1 MKFLQLIFVGALFS
15 LSTLSFAQKKNAHIQ
30 YHIKQ
35 ASDSIIID
43 GKMTETAWK
52 NAQVAE
58 KFGMV
63 LPMDT
68 SVANLPTEVRMT
80 YDKKNIYILAT
91 CYKPALGKDMVESLK
106 RDWNFGKNDN
116 FLLFMDTYGDLTNGF
131 AFGTNAVGAQWDG
144 TMFDGGSVDL
154 NWDNIWTSAVFNDAT
169 KYVWEAAIPF
179 TSIRY
184 KNGVKEWGIN
194 FSRND
199 LKTTEKSSWAT
210 MPRNFP
216 TSSLSYTGS
225 LVWDQELPAHQN
237 NFSLIPY
244 FKTSYG
250 KDFANA
256 DGSKIATQPSYGREI
271 GMDAKISLSSSL
283 NLDLTVN
290 PDFSQVEVDRQV
302 TNLSRFELF
311 FPERR
316 QFFLENADLFA
327 NLGFANV
334 RPFFSRRIGLNT
346 NIDFGARM
354 SGRID
359 KNWRIGIMD
368 MKTAEN
374 RNDNT
379 LAQNFAVVAIQ
390 RKLFKKSSIELFYI
404 DKTGLNYEAPIAANP
419 NCNCVYQ
426 APGAP
431 YNKNLGFEYLI
442 APSNNLWSGKTIFI
456 KSFSSNKPSDKDFL
470 NAGNLQYSNRKWI
483 VSWQHEIVGNNFN
496 AEVGYV
502 PRNNYIKIAPS
513 ITRLFFPKSGSILS
527 HGPQLMG
534 TYYYDM
540 DFARTDNTKQFT
552 YLVTFRD
559 KSTVAGVLQ
568 NDYVE
573 LLAPF
578 DPTRIGK
585 QPLAANTKHSW
596 TTIGLDWIS
605 APQHQ
610 ATFALSARTGGYYA
624 NGQLLSITGNVGYR
638 IQPFINFDL
647 AVTYN
652 KINLPQPWGNNHF
665 LLLGPKVDITMTHKI
680 FFTAFYQYNEQT
692 KNINFNTRFQWR
704 YKPVSD
710 LFIVYTDNYYIGPV
724 FVKIRAVVLKL
735 TYWWNK

>member
-1 MKFLQLIFVGALFS
+1 M
-15 LSTLSFAQKKNAHIQ
+15 
-30 YHIKQ
+30 
-35 ASDSIIID
+35 
-43 GKMTETAWK
+43 
-52 NAQVAE
+52 
-58 KFGMV
+58 
-63 LPMDT
+63 
-68 SVANLPTEVRMT
+68 
-80 YDKKNIYILAT
+80 
-91 CYKPALGKDMVESLK
+91 
-106 RDWNFGKNDN
+106 
-116 FLLFMDTYGDLTNGF
+116 
-131 AFGTNAVGAQWDG
+131 
-144 TMFDGGSVDL
+144 
-154 NWDNIWTSAVFNDAT
+154 
-169 KYVWEAAIPF
+169 
-179 TSIRY
+179 
-184 KNGVKEWGIN
+184 
-194 FSRND
+194 
-199 LKTTEKSSWAT
+199 
-210 MPRNFP
+210 
-216 TSSLSYTGS
+216 
-225 LVWDQELPAHQN
+225 
-237 NFSLIPY
+237 
-244 FKTSYG
+244 
-250 KDFANA
+250 
-256 DGSKIATQPSYGREI
+256 
-271 GMDAKISLSSSL
+271 
-283 NLDLTVN
+283 
-290 PDFSQVEVDRQV
+290 
-302 TNLSRFELF
+302 
-311 FPERR
+311 
-316 QFFLENADLFA
+316 
-327 NLGFANV
+327 
-334 RPFFSRRIGLNT
+334 
-346 NIDFGARM
+346 
-354 SGRID
+354 
-359 KNWRIGIMD
+359 
-368 MKTAEN
+368 
-374 RNDNT
+374 
-379 LAQNFAVVAIQ
+379 
-390 RKLFKKSSIELFYI
+390 
-404 DKTGLNYEAPIAANP
+404 
-419 NCNCVYQ
+419 
-426 APGAP
+426 
-431 YNKNLGFEYLI
+431 
-442 APSNNLWSGKTIFI
+442 
-456 KSFSSNKPSDKDFL
+456 
-470 NAGNLQYSNRKWI
+470 
-483 VSWQHEIVGNNFN
+483 
-496 AEVGYV
+496 GYV

-724 FVKIRAVVLKL
+724 FVKNRAVVLKL